1 MESPA
6 VPFVLSI
13 GWLDDTLDSQAST
26 PAKASVTTRV
36 SGSCQGS
43 VLQSAATDDKH
54 AMKAADDTSWLPI
67 TRLTNTLCDSFQTAS
82 SCVCN
87 SVCCVSN
94 EDGSHLGVAQEAAS
108 EQFTSKSM
116 KVLVHVQT
124 AVTALLGLRCGSL
137 WAIGDIHA
145 VAPLWQKRSCDIVT
159 SNLFALGREGSA
171 TSRSGAWHFPLVAN
185 CTNGP
190 AESTRHST
198 RTTLT

>member
-1 MESPA
+1 MQSPA
-6 VPFVLSI
+6 VPFVLPI
-13 GWLDDTLDSQAST
+13 GWLDDTIDSQAST

-43 VLQSAATDDKH
+43 AATDDKH
-54 AMKAADDTSWLPI
+54 AMKAADDTSWLPTI
-67 TRLTNTLCDSFQTAS
+67 LTNTLCDSFQTAS
-82 SCVCN
+82 SCL
-87 SVCCVSN
+87 CCVSN
-94 EDGSHLGVAQEAAS
+94 EEGSHLGVAHEAVS
-108 EQFTSKSM
+108 EHAGQFTSKAM

-124 AVTALLGLRCGSL
+124 VVTALLGLRCGSL

-198 RTTLT
+198 RT

>member
-1 MESPA
+1 MQWPA
-6 VPFVLSI
+6 VPFVLPI
-13 GWLDDTLDSQAST
+13 GWLDDTIDSQAST

-36 SGSCQGS
+36 SGSCQR
-43 VLQSAATDDKH
+43 SAATDDKH
-54 AMKAADDTSWLPI
+54 AMKASDVTSWLPI

-82 SCVCN
+82 SCL
-87 SVCCVSN
+87 CCVSN
-94 EDGSHLGVAQEAAS
+94 EEGSHLGVAHEAVSEHA
-108 EQFTSKSM
+108 EQFTSKAM

-124 AVTALLGLRCGSL
+124 VVTASLGLRCGSL

-145 VAPLWQKRSCDIVT
+145 VAPLWRKRSCDIVT
-159 SNLFALGREGSA
+159 SNLYALGREGSA
-171 TSRSGAWHFPLVAN
+171 TSRSGPWHFPLVAN